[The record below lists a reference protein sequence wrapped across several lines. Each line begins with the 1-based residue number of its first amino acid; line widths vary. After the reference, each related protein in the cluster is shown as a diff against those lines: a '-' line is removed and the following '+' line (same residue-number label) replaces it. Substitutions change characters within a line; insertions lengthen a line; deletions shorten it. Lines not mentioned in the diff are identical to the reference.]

1 MLVSLKEIAK
11 YVDIKDITPEEIA
24 QRLTFSGIEV
34 EQIKRMSEAT
44 NLVIGQV
51 ISCENHP
58 NSDHLHC
65 CKVDIEDE
73 ILDIVCGAP
82 NVRKGLKVI
91 VAKVG
96 AKLPHGEIKKGEIR
110 GEASNGMLC
119 ALNELGVDPK
129 FLRPEQISGIE
140 ELPEDAKVGNTD
152 VLNYLGLD
160 DVILDLNLLANRSDC
175 FALLNVAKEIGALFH
190 RKLTLPEVKEEK
202 TYEEDF
208 KVSSETEKCPS
219 FYAKVFKGISVKD
232 SPKWLK
238 EVLRSQGIRSI
249 DNIVDIGNY
258 VMLLTGQ
265 PLHMYDYDKLKAK
278 ELVVKE
284 NFDHDVI
291 ALDDKTY
298 HVIPGDLIVSSANEP
313 ACIGGV
319 MGLKNVEVDANTKN
333 IVVEVAN
340 FHHASIRHTTSRLG
354 LMSDSSQRFIKEI
367 NPHQSNYVIDLAS
380 KLIKDLSGFEKVS
393 QTIVYDTLNHD
404 LEKITCSYD
413 YINKRLG
420 TSFDKNTIIETLRAL
435 YFEPKEIDGDNFE
448 VTIPAWRIDVS
459 GKADLSEEVVRYNG
473 FDQVKSALPYM
484 ETTVGGLKESEK
496 RERIIED
503 FLLSNGFDEVLTYV
517 LLNENDNNRFNYFNK
532 DEGYVTKN
540 PLTEDHKFVRKNL
553 LSSLLRCAEYN
564 VNHQNDS
571 LKLFEI
577 SPIQT
582 KKVNEVH
589 LAVAIVGMQYA
600 NDKMFGVP
608 ANYFSVKGIWDA
620 IADMFNISESRIKIE
635 RLNDSNEFHPTRSAK
650 IYIDNKLCA
659 VLGDLHPLIKKEY
672 TLDKILGTT
681 VMEINLS
688 VLFNTRTPN
697 NKFVYISK
705 YPIVTRDFAFV
716 VSDDVSFL
724 NIKKEI
730 KKVSSLIKD
739 VNVFDIYKGEKIK
752 SGFKSIALKIKL
764 NSDDHTLKEEE
775 IHEVEEKVKN
785 VISSKL
791 NAELRQ

>member
-1 MLVSLKEIAK
+1 MVCRVGVAVLLLAVKTKTVPLLVSAP
-11 YVDIKDITPEEIA
+11 YYNG
-24 QRLTFSGIEV
+24 R
-34 EQIKRMSEAT
+34 
-44 NLVIGQV
+44 
-51 ISCENHP
+51 
-58 NSDHLHC
+58 
-65 CKVDIEDE
+65 
-73 ILDIVCGAP
+73 GAP
-82 NVRKGLKVI
+82 ILHRTVR
-91 VAKVG
+91 
-96 AKLPHGEIKKGEIR
+96 
-110 GEASNGMLC
+110 
-119 ALNELGVDPK
+119 
-129 FLRPEQISGIE
+129 
-140 ELPEDAKVGNTD
+140 
-152 VLNYLGLD
+152 
-160 DVILDLNLLANRSDC
+160 
-175 FALLNVAKEIGALFH
+175 ALF
-190 RKLTLPEVKEEK
+190 
-202 TYEEDF
+202 
-208 KVSSETEKCPS
+208 
-219 FYAKVFKGISVKD
+219 GKD
-232 SPKWLK
+232 S
-238 EVLRSQGIRSI
+238 
-249 DNIVDIGNY
+249 
-258 VMLLTGQ
+258 
-265 PLHMYDYDKLKAK
+265 
-278 ELVVKE
+278 E
-284 NFDHDVI
+284 NR
-291 ALDDKTY
+291 A
-298 HVIPGDLIVSSANEP
+298 GCE
-313 ACIGGV
+313 
-319 MGLKNVEVDANTKN
+319 KNRVNA
-333 IVVEVAN
+333 
-340 FHHASIRHTTSRLG
+340 F
-354 LMSDSSQRFIKEI
+354 F
-367 NPHQSNYVIDLAS
+367 
-380 KLIKDLSGFEKVS
+380 
-393 QTIVYDTLNHD
+393 
-404 LEKITCSYD
+404 
-413 YINKRLG
+413 
-420 TSFDKNTIIETLRAL
+420 FDKNTIIETLRAL

-589 LAVAIVGMQYA
+589 LAVAFVGMQYA

-650 IYIDNKLCA
+650 IYVDNKLCA

-672 TLDKILGTT
+672 TLDKILGTA